1 MPYITKDTIC
11 YNINGYDRITNEST
25 PDPNNLGVSSII
37 LSEDYPIHM
46 GSHLDDSV
54 SHYYCEVIQYV
65 YASVNDDG
73 EITHLSDPNFT
84 QIFSDLPTNQDQY
97 ANLTTIEGRNRA
109 THPITQL
116 SSTKNN
122 ESGNDINNGV
132 TRHNVLQKQK
142 TTFVCKNFN
151 QSRRYFRMATLRLNT
166 YYGFY
171 DVCSRVPSD
180 VFGAGVVHFPFSF
193 AINGQDGLTP
203 QQDAGLFLKAYPHI
217 IMYMTPIY
225 KDKLPTELKID
236 EGISLTLSSKDRI
249 YGDNGFG
256 ADCIVP
262 FRSIGSPYKK
272 FKAVFQSF
280 NYLGTSSLSQ
290 TQRPYGCYALHFV
303 CYNWDKSVYGYGGD
317 KDGGGHIIT
326 TTIPTFN
333 YQEVTKIAKLEVN
346 EGSIFEIANISQNIQ
361 FAFLM
366 SQMRKPLSY
375 INSSYTAIS
384 AGFLGNESKNPQWEW
399 NLTLKLYGIQ

>member
-25 PDPNNLGVSSII
+25 PDPTNLGVSSII

-54 SHYYCEVIQYV
+54 SHYYCEVVQYL
-65 YASVNDDG
+65 YSAMNDGG
-73 EITHLSDPNFT
+73 EVSLQSEPNFT
-84 QIFSDLPTNQDQY
+84 QIFSDLPATQDQY
-97 ANLTTIEGRNRA
+97 ANLTTVAGIKRA

-116 SSTKNN
+116 ASTKNN
-122 ESGNDINNGV
+122 ESGNDINNGI

-151 QSRRYFRMATLRLNT
+151 QERRYFRMATLRNNDY

-171 DVCSRVPSD
+171 E
-180 VFGAGVVHFPFSF
+180 VFSSTPPQSF
-193 AINGQDGLTP
+193 GSLAYSTPLAGQDGAP
-203 QQDAGLFLKAYPHI
+203 ASAWNSRKYLKAYPHI

-225 KDKLPTELKID
+225 KDKFPIELKVD
-236 EGISLTLSSKDRI
+236 DGISLTLSSADRTF
-249 YGDNGFG
+249 GENGYG

-272 FKAVFQSF
+272 FKAVFQCF
-280 NYLGTSSLSQ
+280 NYLGTTELSQ
-290 TQRPYGCYALHFV
+290 SNRQIGCFAFHFV
-303 CYNWDKSVYGYGGD
+303 CYNWDKSTHGYGGD

-326 TTIPTFN
+326 TVIPTFDFRVSN
-333 YQEVTKIAKLEVN
+333 TSKLEVN
-346 EGSIFEIANISQNIQ
+346 QGSIFEIDNISQDVR
-361 FAFLM
+361 FAFLI
-366 SQMRKPLSY
+366 SQMRKPP
-375 INSSYTAIS
+375 TDAIGGVPSTS
-384 AGFLGNESKNPQWEW
+384 AGFLGNQTLNPKWEW
-399 NLTLKLYGIQ
+399 NLTLKLYGIE